1 MGDHHQ
7 VKTSFLFIQLQSP
20 FRAQPCQPSAD
31 SLSLATPEE
40 VSSATA
46 AADIARPSVGDL
58 QSTYTREEESIT
70 AYKDASDDTV
80 LLSEDRKPIPE
91 ESSFSPL
98 FDAGITEQS
107 CFSNSARI
115 DIRLANQ
122 DTTSS
127 SSSCECLRGNVF
139 LSKTDSQECLS
150 CEHTKSL
157 NSVSEKDNSVEH
169 TESIWPSCQDP
180 PETMSEVIPSP
191 SLGNFPKPPLGSS
204 VSFLYP
210 STESDSQ
217 NRTTPRSPD
226 LSPMPGGVPPACTPT
241 STFLLSTHRPSHSSW
256 VHSAKHKE
264 EAAALERAQT
274 ALSRSAEGTTFVSTV
289 IKRSS
294 LLYGDIRK
302 PAHSSSEVTSAVEK
316 SSEILSL
323 AVGAEKPNQTALT
336 MESPLTDTA
345 PSTVLQ
351 STASEKVRLPL
362 ILAETIVWVNGSS
375 SHAESVAKAKYE
387 FLFGKT
393 TDSSSPDA
401 ASKSQLEDDIG
412 TTPDPSIQEDELDE
426 VSLFQE
432 IDRELTELLSGLT
445 ARARDAAAA
454 ERSGRSS
461 DATSDMIPCNG
472 TPPSPP
478 GTAEHAPEL
487 QNGASDPE
495 KSEKLSDVMFD
506 SWCEALIQDPSSAQ
520 ELHCASPDT
529 RNAATSQQKPA
540 AVPAME
546 KKEGG
551 QSGDSSPRLQDASL
565 DESNRILAEI
575 PGIYSAFLDGGK
587 AREKPQKK
595 LRFVEDQADG
605 DVFLNGE
612 AEEREQ
618 TTQGMEKPSQDN
630 TLETAVPVVCVSEA
644 NEKSSAR
651 SVGGRASES
660 EEATDMFSSQF
671 ESILESERLC
681 VTLYSSLDSLDA
693 LSSSADE
700 TDTQAE
706 PASTHRVVEMPLTPM
721 IQQRLKE
728 SGLFMEA
735 SSRQEEVLSVSATE
749 KSGKASLEVTSSFL
763 NTSGGHTDGALA
775 NGMGKDTRD
784 WLQSWSSP
792 PFLSVSFP
800 RGGAMYQSTTPPI
813 PFIPT
818 PPPSSPSGLQMEH
831 KAGSAAIVQPFR
843 SRFMAFLT
851 RDSMGSLVSGC
862 FAQPD
867 LADPEHVSIQ
877 KFLFLIVHC
886 LKEICQYLSSDEGL
900 KDVLSDWDLDMG
912 STERQKDSTDTLNN
926 GHRGDQ
932 EAARRLA
939 RRLYH
944 LEGFRRSDVA
954 KHLGKNND
962 FSKMVAEEY
971 LTFFEFTGMTL
982 DQSLRSFFKAF
993 ALMGETQERE
1003 RVLIHFSNRYYQCN
1017 PDILAS
1023 EDGVHCL
1030 TCALM
1035 LLNTDLHGQNIGKKM
1050 TCQEFINNLDGLNA
1064 GQDFPRDLLKLQML
1078 IVAVNHNTY
1087 TVQFGDDPF
1096 LFQHDCTPVHKA
1108 SRCALVE
1115 EMIGVNSVQGTGK
1128 VRMRAS
1134 GSVKYSREESV
1145 RRQPQH
1151 RSKSLKMSNSSEFT
1165 TVQPKK
1171 DKALYNSIK
1180 NEKLEWAIDGDE
1192 LKKSLSEL
1200 ADTKNDN
1207 AHTKSISRMS
1217 SGSNPFLDIAHD
1229 PNAAVYKA
1237 GFLARKIH
1245 ADMDGKKTPRG
1256 KRGWKTFYA
1265 VLKGMI
1271 LYLQKDEYKPEKALS
1286 EEDLKNA
1293 ISVHHALAIKAV
1305 DYEKKPHVLK
1315 LKTADWRVF
1324 LFQAQSPEEMES
1336 WIRVINSVA
1345 AMFSAPSF
1353 PAAIGS
1359 QKKFSRPLLPASTTR
1374 MSQEEQLKS
1383 HEAKLKH
1390 ISTELAEH
1398 RSYPPDKKVKAKEV
1412 DEYRLKEHYLEFEE
1426 NRYEM
1431 YVKLLK
1437 DGVKELLTAKEN
1449 DAALKKS
1456 QSSPHLNQESQPAVA
1471 KIKRNTSERK
1481 DYRPETPKVT

>member
-1 MGDHHQ
+1 
-7 VKTSFLFIQLQSP
+7 
-20 FRAQPCQPSAD
+20 
-31 SLSLATPEE
+31 
-40 VSSATA
+40 
-46 AADIARPSVGDL
+46 
-58 QSTYTREEESIT
+58 
-70 AYKDASDDTV
+70 
-80 LLSEDRKPIPE
+80 
-91 ESSFSPL
+91 
-98 FDAGITEQS
+98 
-107 CFSNSARI
+107 
-115 DIRLANQ
+115 
-122 DTTSS
+122 
-127 SSSCECLRGNVF
+127 
-139 LSKTDSQECLS
+139 
-150 CEHTKSL
+150 
-157 NSVSEKDNSVEH
+157 
-169 TESIWPSCQDP
+169 
-180 PETMSEVIPSP
+180 MSEVFQSP
-191 SLGNFPKPPLGSS
+191 SLGNFPKTSLSPR
-204 VSFLYP
+204 VSFIYP
-210 STESDSQ
+210 PTESDSQ
-217 NRTTPRSPD
+217 NRATARSPD
-226 LSPMPGGVPPACTPT
+226 LSPTSSGVPPACAPT
-241 STFLLSTHRPSHSSW
+241 STFPCTHRSSHGSW

-264 EAAALERAQT
+264 EATALERAQK
-274 ALSRSAEGTTFVSTV
+274 ALSTNAERTTFASVV

-294 LLYGDIRK
+294 KLYGDVCK
-302 PAHSSSEVTSAVEK
+302 PACGSSEVTSD
-316 SSEILSL
+316 IQRNPYGTLSL
-323 AVGAEKPNQTALT
+323 GMEGTGKPNQTALT
-336 MESPLTDTA
+336 TESLHMKTMPQSAA
-345 PSTVLQ
+345 P
-351 STASEKVRLPL
+351 EK
-362 ILAETIVWVNGSS
+362 AETFVWVNGSS
-375 SHAESVAKAKYE
+375 SHAQSVAKAKYE

-393 TDSSSPDA
+393 HDPPVSPGTASTCDLNPHLVENIGRTPESSV
-401 ASKSQLEDDIG
+401 
-412 TTPDPSIQEDELDE
+412 QEDELDE
-426 VSLFQE
+426 TSLFQE
-432 IDRELTELLSGLT
+432 IDRELAELLSGLT
-445 ARARDAAAA
+445 ARARDVAAA
-454 ERSGRSS
+454 EHHT
-461 DATSDMIPCNG
+461 ASDMIPCNG

-478 GTAEHAPEL
+478 GKTDQAPEL
-487 QNGASDPE
+487 QNGASDPAQ
-495 KSEKLSDVMFD
+495 SEKLNDVTFN
-506 SWCEALIQDPSSAQ
+506 SWCEALIQDPGSAQ
-520 ELHCASPDT
+520 ELNCASPALGLDT
-529 RNAATSQQKPA
+529 RNAATGQHKPA
-540 AVPAME
+540 PVPVME
-546 KKEGG
+546 KQEGG
-551 QSGDSSPRLQDASL
+551 ESRDSSPRPLDAAV
-565 DESNRILAEI
+565 DESSKILAEI
-575 PGIYSAFLDGGK
+575 PGIFSAFLDGGK

-595 LRFVEDQADG
+595 LRFVEQQADG
-605 DVFLNGE
+605 EVFLNGQ
-612 AEEREQ
+612 AEEQEQ
-618 TTQGMEKPSQDN
+618 TTQEMEKPPQDN
-630 TLETAVPVVCVSEA
+630 TLNAAVPAVCVSEVT
-644 NEKSSAR
+644 ETSSAR
-651 SVGGRASES
+651 SVKSKASES

-706 PASTHRVVEMPLTPM
+706 PAHTHRVVEMPLTPM

-728 SGLFMEA
+728 SGLFMDS
-735 SSRQEEVLSVSATE
+735 SSRQEEVLSVSATR
-749 KSGKASLEVTSSFL
+749 KSGKTALEVTSCFL
-763 NTSGGHTDGALA
+763 NTSSEQEDRTDGHADGALA
-775 NGMGKDTRD
+775 NGMMGKDTSD
-784 WLQSWSSP
+784 WLQCW
-792 PFLSVSFP
+792 
-800 RGGAMYQSTTPPI
+800 T
-813 PFIPT
+813 
-818 PPPSSPSGLQMEH
+818 
-831 KAGSAAIVQPFR
+831 
-843 SRFMAFLT
+843 
-851 RDSMGSLVSGC
+851 
-862 FAQPD
+862 
-867 LADPEHVSIQ
+867 
-877 KFLFLIVHC
+877 
-886 LKEICQYLSSDEGL
+886 SSDEGL

-962 FSKMVAEEY
+962 FNKMVAEEY

-982 DQSLRSFFKAF
+982 DQSLRSFLKAF

-1017 PDILAS
+1017 PTIIAS
-1023 EDGVHCL
+1023 QDGVHCL

-1050 TCQEFINNLDGLNA
+1050 TCQEFINNLDGIDA
-1064 GQDFPRDLLKLQML
+1064 GQDFPRDLL
-1078 IVAVNHNTY
+1078 
-1087 TVQFGDDPF
+1087 
-1096 LFQHDCTPVHKA
+1096 
-1108 SRCALVE
+1108 
-1115 EMIGVNSVQGTGK
+1115 
-1128 VRMRAS
+1128 
-1134 GSVKYSREESV
+1134 
-1145 RRQPQH
+1145 
-1151 RSKSLKMSNSSEFT
+1151 
-1165 TVQPKK
+1165 
-1171 DKALYNSIK
+1171 KALYNSIK

-1200 ADTKNDN
+1200 TDSKNDN
-1207 AHTKSISRMS
+1207 SKSISRIS

-1265 VLKGMI
+1265 VLKGMV

-1305 DYEKKPHVLK
+1305 DYEKKPNVLK

-1336 WIRVINSVA
+1336 WIRVINSAA

-1359 QKKFSRPLLPASTTR
+1359 QKKFSRPLLPATATR

-1426 NRYEM
+1426 NRYET

-1437 DGVKELLTAKEN
+1437 DGVKELLSAKEN

-1456 QSSPHLNQESQPAVA
+1456 QSSPHLNQESQPAAA